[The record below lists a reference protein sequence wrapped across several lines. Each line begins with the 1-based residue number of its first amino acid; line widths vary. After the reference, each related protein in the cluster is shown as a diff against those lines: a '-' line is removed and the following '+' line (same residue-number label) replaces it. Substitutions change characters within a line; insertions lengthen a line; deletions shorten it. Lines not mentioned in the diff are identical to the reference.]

1 MGPRLAI
8 LALLI
13 VAGVASACSSMP
25 TEADNSRVLPREAV
39 RDSSSGNDPG
49 TLEKGGYWTGTGH

>member
-1 MGPRLAI
+1 MRTRLTI

-13 VAGVASACSSMP
+13 VAGVASACSSIP
-25 TEADNSRVLPREAV
+25 TEADHSRDLPRDAV
-39 RDSSSGNDPG
+39 RDSTSGNNPG